1 MLNLK
6 PLSRIITISSREQGH
21 TVEIEQIKAWAALM
35 YREVDEQLD
44 ADWVWEQLQQQ
55 EEICRCEQL
64 ANPV

>member
-1 MLNLK
+1 M
-6 PLSRIITISSREQGH
+6 Q
-21 TVEIEQIKAWAALM
+21 IEQIKAWAVLM

-44 ADWVWEQLQQQ
+44 ADWVWEQLQRQ